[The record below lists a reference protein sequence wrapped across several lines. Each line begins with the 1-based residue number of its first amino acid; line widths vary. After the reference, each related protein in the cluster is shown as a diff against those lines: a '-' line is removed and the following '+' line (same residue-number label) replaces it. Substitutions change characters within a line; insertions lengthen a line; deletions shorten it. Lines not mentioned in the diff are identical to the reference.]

1 MAMGFD
7 WVVQTAW
14 RCDTGREAVGLFDSF
29 TMNPIAKPILLVVD
43 DQPINIQT
51 LYQVFKDGH
60 EVFMATSGEQ
70 ALKFCTE
77 TLPDLILLDVVMPGM
92 DGHTVCTHLKADPRT
107 HDIPVIFVTA
117 HNDPQEE
124 TIGLQLG
131 AVDFI
136 SKPINAAVVRAR
148 VHAQLTLRRTLREVQ
163 ELNENLEERVARR
176 TTELEQALDSLQQS
190 RDELA
195 HSEAKA
201 TLSTMIASVS
211 HELGTPLGNSKMI
224 ASTLADQTRTL
235 DQLLKSGQVKRS
247 DLDRYMSQAME
258 GAALMESNLQRAVKL
273 LENFHQV
280 AADQASEQ
288 RRSFHLAA
296 VVNEILHALSPSL
309 KRHPHRIVVD
319 IAADLVMDSQPGSL
333 GQIVINLINNAYLHA
348 FEGRTDGVLTIS
360 AQLDGDDV
368 LLHVADNGVGMAPEQ
383 LEKMFEPFFSTKI
396 GRGGT
401 GLGMA
406 IVQNLVNKTLH
417 GRVDVASTPG
427 QGTCFTIRIPRVLPE
442 A

>member
-1 MAMGFD
+1 MSA
-7 WVVQTAW
+7 T
-14 RCDTGREAVGLFDSF
+14 
-29 TMNPIAKPILLVVD
+29 PKPVLLVVD

-51 LYQVFKDGH
+51 LYQVFRDGH

-70 ALKFCTE
+70 ALKFCAD

-92 DGHTVCTHLKADPRT
+92 DGHTVCSHLKADPRT
-107 HDIPVIFVTA
+107 RDIPVIFVTA
-117 HNDPQEE
+117 HNDPEEE

-148 VHAQLTLRRTLREVQ
+148 VHAHLTLRRTLREVQ
-163 ELNENLEERVARR
+163 ELNESLEARVARR
-176 TTELEQALDSLQQS
+176 SAELEQALNSLQKS

-224 ASTLADQTRTL
+224 ASTLADQTRVL

-247 DLDRYMSQAME
+247 DLERYMAQALE
-258 GAALMESNLQRAVKL
+258 GTSMMESNLQRAVKL

-296 VVNEILHALSPSL
+296 VVGEILHALSPSL
-309 KRHPHRIVVD
+309 KRHPHRVVVD

-360 AQLDGDDV
+360 AQPDGDDV
-368 LLHVADNGVGMAPEQ
+368 LLRVADNGVGMTAQ
-383 LEKMFEPFFSTKI
+383 QMEKMFEPFFSTKI

-406 IVQNLVNKTLH
+406 IVQNLVTKTLR
-417 GRVDVASTPG
+417 GRVDVESTPG
-427 QGTCFTIRIPRVLPE
+427 QGTCFTIRVPRVLPQS
-442 A
+442 

>member
-1 MAMGFD
+1 MSA
-7 WVVQTAW
+7 T
-14 RCDTGREAVGLFDSF
+14 
-29 TMNPIAKPILLVVD
+29 PKPVLLVVD

-51 LYQVFKDGH
+51 LYQVFRDGH

-70 ALKFCTE
+70 ALKFCAD

-92 DGHTVCTHLKADPRT
+92 DGHTVCSHLKADPRT
-107 HDIPVIFVTA
+107 RDIPVIFVTA
-117 HNDPQEE
+117 HNDPEEE

-148 VHAQLTLRRTLREVQ
+148 VHAHLTLRRTLREVQ
-163 ELNENLEERVARR
+163 ELNESLEARVARR
-176 TTELEQALDSLQQS
+176 SAELEQALNSLQKS

-224 ASTLADQTRTL
+224 ASTLADQTRVL

-247 DLDRYMSQAME
+247 DLERYMGQALE
-258 GAALMESNLQRAVKL
+258 GTSMMESNLQRAVKL

-296 VVNEILHALSPSL
+296 VVGEILHALSPSL
-309 KRHPHRIVVD
+309 KRHPHRVVVD

-360 AQLDGDDV
+360 AQPDGDDV
-368 LLHVADNGVGMAPEQ
+368 LLRVADNGVGMTAQ
-383 LEKMFEPFFSTKI
+383 QMEKMFEPFFSTKI

-406 IVQNLVNKTLH
+406 IVQNLVTKTLR
-417 GRVDVASTPG
+417 GRVDVESTPG
-427 QGTCFTIRIPRVLPE
+427 QGTCFTIRVPRVLPQS
-442 A
+442 